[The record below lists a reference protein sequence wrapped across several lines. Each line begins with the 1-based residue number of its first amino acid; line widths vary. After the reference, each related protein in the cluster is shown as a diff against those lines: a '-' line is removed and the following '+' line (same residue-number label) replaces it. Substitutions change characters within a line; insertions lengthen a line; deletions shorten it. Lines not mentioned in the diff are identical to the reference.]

1 MTDLEQRL
9 AEINRR
15 SKIIRYQRK
24 QRRTRIL
31 AVCIP
36 AVLCIGLCTAFLV
49 PSGAANQ
56 APGTPENFT
65 IAFATVS
72 GSGNGTCSIEQIQVS
87 GADEVHT
94 YTDAEQI
101 LAIWDQLQA
110 LTKKD
115 SGENYSGSTQIPS
128 GPLYAMG
135 NTCTIHLTLKEG
147 EVHTYRLTG
156 ERLTD
161 TQTGCTYTLTQA
173 ELTALNQALQ
183 IGNGG

>member
-1 MTDLEQRL
+1 MTTLEQRL
-9 AEINRR
+9 SEINRR
-15 SKIIRYQRK
+15 SKIICAQRK
-24 QRRTRIL
+24 QRRIRIL
-31 AVCIP
+31 TVCIP
-36 AVLCIGLCTAFLV
+36 AVLCIGLCAAFLL
-49 PSGAANQ
+49 PSGVKNR

-72 GSGNGTCSIEQIQVS
+72 GSGSGTCSIQQVQVF
-87 GADEVHT
+87 GVDEVHA
-94 YTDAEQI
+94 YTDTEKI

-115 SGENYSGSTQIPS
+115 SGENYSGSTQSPS

-135 NTCTIHLTLKEG
+135 NTCTIRLTLKEG
-147 EVHTYRLTG
+147 AVHTYRLTG
-156 ERLTD
+156 QQLTD

-173 ELTALNQALQ
+173 ELTAFNQALQ